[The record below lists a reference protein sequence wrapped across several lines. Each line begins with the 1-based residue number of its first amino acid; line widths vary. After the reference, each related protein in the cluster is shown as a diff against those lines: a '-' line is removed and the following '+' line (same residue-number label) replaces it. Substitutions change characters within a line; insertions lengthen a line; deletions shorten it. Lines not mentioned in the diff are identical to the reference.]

1 MKPAYAFLVC
11 TMLLSS
17 GCSMFQKEQYGTEQ
31 MLFLPGKVKAIWAV
45 APAINLSGQEQVD
58 PLLQADLVYSQL
70 QQVHGVTI
78 IPVNRVVEVFVSLK
92 IDKIQTPEQ
101 AALVCDL
108 LGADAIVVPT
118 ITMFDPYNPP
128 KFGASLQLMAK
139 PGSFVRNANVDPREL
154 ARAARPDPNQA
165 PVAIDNA
172 DFIQSVGMFDA
183 SNGTTRDL
191 VYEYARG
198 RNNPSGPMGAEEYFQ
213 SMDRYCSFV
222 YFTLIDDLLHSPKLR
237 R

>member
-1 MKPAYAFLVC
+1 MTRRQCLIA
-11 TMLLSS
+11 LLLLTAVT
-17 GCSMFQKEQYGTEQ
+17 GCMPEKKYGTEQ
-31 MLFLPGKVKAIWAV
+31 MLFLPGKVKAVWAV
-45 APAINLSGQEQVD
+45 APAINLSGQEHVD
-58 PLLQADLVYSQL
+58 ALLQADLLYSQL
-70 QQVHGVTI
+70 QQVHGLTI
-78 IPVNRVVEVFVSLK
+78 IPVNRVVEVYVSLK

-118 ITMFDPYNPP
+118 VTAFDPYNPP

-139 PGSFVRNANVDPREL
+139 PGSFVRSGNVDPREL
-154 ARAARPDPNQA
+154 VRAAA
-165 PVAIDNA
+165 PGPTDTPEIIDNA

-183 SNGTTRDL
+183 SNGTIRQMVL
-191 VYEYARG
+191 EYADG
-198 RNNPSGPMGAEEYFQ
+198 RSDPLGPMGSEEYFR

-222 YFTLIDDLLHSPKLR
+222 YYTLIDDLLHSPKLR

>member
-1 MKPAYAFLVC
+1 MIRKLASISV
-11 TMLLSS
+11 LLLLS
-17 GCSMFQKEQYGTEQ
+17 GCSLFGKQPYGSEQ
-31 MLFLPGKVKAIWAV
+31 MLFLPGKVKAVWAV
-45 APAINLSGQEQVD
+45 APAINLSGQEPVD
-58 PLLQADLVYSQL
+58 ALLQADLLYSQV
-70 QQVHGVTI
+70 QQVHGVTA
-78 IPVNRVVEVFVSLK
+78 IPVNRVVEVLVSLK

-108 LGADAIVVPT
+108 LGADAILIPT
-118 ITMFDPYNPP
+118 ITMYDPYNPP

-139 PGSFVRNANVDPREL
+139 PGSFTRPANVDAREL
-154 ARAARPDPNQA
+154 ARASKPGANESIST
-165 PVAIDNA
+165 IDNA

-198 RNNPSGPMGAEEYFQ
+198 RNNPAGPMGAEEYFH

-222 YFTLIDDLLHSPKLR
+222 YYTLIDDLLHSPKLR